1 MSRQLFLHSGVISRR
16 ASHIAK
22 RAACTMLQA
31 LNIPAIMTALIVP
44 TVLAALITPTV
55 MTAQDVPLLG
65 TVQWYNSG
73 YDTVARRHYRT
84 QSIDHAVAT
93 GQIIIASETD
103 WQGTNSRLTGE
114 LMAYDENT
122 GTLIRR
128 DSVCPQY
135 YNGSK
140 RLSIVSATINDSGTA
155 VCYMCAADGVHLA
168 TYPALE
174 PIADTLVTS
183 SVIAWLSNTGRYM
196 VLQRRIPGSQL
207 EKLFAYDRQ
216 TGDTVRMG
224 ERVGAPYSYG
234 PYFSADDRYVVMSKG
249 WQQTTRHLPFV
260 FDLQT
265 MRVLHDGI
273 PIAYETYDPALSY
286 RGNRIMSMTDCG
298 AIVFDAVT
306 GERIWSAGVKTCD
319 VSGGFIS
326 ADGTE
331 VYLVAGS
338 AFIDSVDTN
347 SAWMYR
353 YRLPET
359 APSGVIKSNPAKP
372 SSSWQA
378 SWAFPQPTVQGMFVT
393 FEDDAT
399 GVGRM
404 STGPVSSVPQSP
416 DPFMPILYPNP
427 ASSIVTMSVADC
439 LDRSWVVSLHDT
451 RGRELWQRTVVCE
464 GGTLRFDVS
473 ATPAGTY
480 VVQASTPM
488 GTPTASAM
496 LIVK

>member
-1 MSRQLFLHSGVISRR
+1 
-16 ASHIAK
+16 
-22 RAACTMLQA
+22 
-31 LNIPAIMTALIVP
+31 
-44 TVLAALITPTV
+44 
-55 MTAQDVPLLG
+55 
-65 TVQWYNSG
+65 
-73 YDTVARRHYRT
+73 
-84 QSIDHAVAT
+84 
-93 GQIIIASETD
+93 
-103 WQGTNSRLTGE
+103 
-114 LMAYDENT
+114 
-122 GTLIRR
+122 
-128 DSVCPQY
+128 
-135 YNGSK
+135 
-140 RLSIVSATINDSGTA
+140 
-155 VCYMCAADGVHLA
+155 
-168 TYPALE
+168 
-174 PIADTLVTS
+174 
-183 SVIAWLSNTGRYM
+183 M
-196 VLQRRIPGSQL
+196 VLVRRVPGDRYAWC
-207 EKLFAYDRQ
+207 FAYDRQ
-216 TGDTVRMG
+216 TGDTVRMSFG
-224 ERVGAPYSYG
+224 VGVPYSYG
-234 PYFSADDRYVVMSKG
+234 PYFSSDDRYVVMTKG
-249 WQQTTRHLPFV
+249 ESGKTRRLPFV

-265 MRVLHDGI
+265 MKVLRDGI
-273 PIAYETYDPALSY
+273 PIAHETYDPALSY

-298 AIVFDAVT
+298 AIVFDAAT

-393 FEDDAT
+393 YYDDAT
-399 GVGRM
+399 RVGRM
-404 STGPVSSVPQSP
+404 STGPVSSVPQPP

-439 LDRSWVVSLHDT
+439 RDRSWVVSLHDT
-451 RGRELWQRTVVCE
+451 RGRELWQRTVTCE

-488 GTPTASAM
+488 ETPTASAM

>member
-1 MSRQLFLHSGVISRR
+1 
-16 ASHIAK
+16 
-22 RAACTMLQA
+22 
-31 LNIPAIMTALIVP
+31 MTALIVP
-44 TVLAALITPTV
+44 TMVLALIIPTMVLALMTPTV

-73 YDTVARRHYRT
+73 YDSVAKRNNHT
-84 QSIDHAVAT
+84 QSIDHAVAA
-93 GQIIIASETD
+93 GQLIIASD
-103 WQGTNSRLTGE
+103 ANWDGTTSRVTGE
-114 LMAYDENT
+114 LMALDVNT
-122 GTLIRR
+122 GQILRS
-128 DSVCPQY
+128 DSVCPY
-135 YNGSK
+135 DVTNGGAGQTI
-140 RLSIVSATINDSGTA
+140 LSATINDSGTV

-183 SVIAWLSNTGRYM
+183 SLRAWLSNTGRYM
-196 VLQRRIPGSQL
+196 VLVRRVPGDRYAWC
-207 EKLFAYDRQ
+207 FAYDRQ
-216 TGDTVRMG
+216 TGDTVRMSFG
-224 ERVGAPYSYG
+224 VGVPYSYG
-234 PYFSADDRYVVMSKG
+234 PYFSSDDRYVVMTKG
-249 WQQTTRHLPFV
+249 ESGKTRRLPFV

-306 GERIWSAGVKTCD
+306 GERVWSAGVKTCD

-331 VYLVAGS
+331 VYLVAGREL
-338 AFIDSVDTN
+338 IDST
-347 SAWMYR
+347 ATTGLWMYR

-359 APSGVIKSNPAKP
+359 VPSGVIKYRPQDMIGWS
-372 SSSWQA
+372 QA
-378 SWAFPQPTVQGMFVT
+378 WLFPQPTVQGMFVA
-393 FEDDAT
+393 FNVRST

-404 STGPVSSVPQSP
+404 SHGPVSSVPQQP

-439 LDRSWVVSLHDT
+439 ADRSWVVSLHDT
-451 RGRELWQRTVVCE
+451 RGRELWQRTVTCE

>member
-1 MSRQLFLHSGVISRR
+1 
-16 ASHIAK
+16 
-22 RAACTMLQA
+22 MLQA

-44 TVLAALITPTV
+44 TMVLALIIPTVLAALMTPTV

-65 TVQWYNSG
+65 TVQWYNQG
-73 YDTVARRHYRT
+73 YDSVTRRYDYTRT
-84 QSIDHAVAT
+84 IDHAVAA
-93 GQIIIASETD
+93 GQLIIATHTERGG
-103 WQGTNSRLTGE
+103 GTRGFSGE
-114 LMAYDENT
+114 LMAHDVNT
-122 GTLIRR
+122 GILIRR
-128 DSVCPQY
+128 DSVCP
-135 YNGSK
+135 S
-140 RLSIVSATINDSGTA
+140 LSSGHDGESITSATINDSGTV
-155 VCYMCAADGVHLA
+155 VCYMCAADGAHLA

-183 SVIAWLSNTGRYM
+183 SLSAWLSNTGRYM
-196 VLQRRIPGSQL
+196 VLRRTGPVGQGARYL
-207 EKLFAYDRQ
+207 AYDRK
-216 TGDTVRMG
+216 TGDTVFMG
-224 ERVGAPYSYG
+224 YNIGPTYSYG
-234 PYFSADDRYVVMSKG
+234 PFFSADDRYVVMTKG
-249 WQQTTRHLPFV
+249 ESGKARRLPFV
-260 FDLQT
+260 FDLQN
-265 MRVLHDGI
+265 MKVLRDGI
-273 PIAYETYDPALSY
+273 PIAHETYDPALSY

-298 AIVFDAVT
+298 AIVFDAAT

-331 VYLVAGS
+331 VYLVAGREL
-338 AFIDSVDTN
+338 IDST
-347 SAWMYR
+347 ATTGLWMYR

-359 APSGVIKSNPAKP
+359 VPSGVIKYRPQDMIGWS
-372 SSSWQA
+372 QA
-378 SWAFPQPTVQGMFVT
+378 WLFPQPTVQGMFVA
-393 FEDDAT
+393 FNVRST

-404 STGPVSSVPQSP
+404 SHGPVSSVPQQP

-439 LDRSWVVSLHDT
+439 ADRSWVVSLHDT
-451 RGRELWQRTVVCE
+451 RGRELWQRTVTCE

>member
-1 MSRQLFLHSGVISRR
+1 MSRQHFLHSGVISRRALHVAKR

-22 RAACTMLQA
+22 RAACTMVL
-31 LNIPAIMTALIVP
+31 ALIIP
-44 TVLAALITPTV
+44 TVLALITPTV

-73 YDTVARRHYRT
+73 YDTAARRYYFT
-84 QSIDHAVAT
+84 QSIDHAVAA

-103 WQGTNSRLTGE
+103 WQGVNSRLTGE
-114 LMAYDENT
+114 LMALDENT
-122 GTLIRR
+122 GVLLRR
-128 DSVCPQY
+128 DFVCPQY
-135 YNGSK
+135 SDGSK
-140 RLSIVSATINDSGTA
+140 RQSILSATINDSGTV
-155 VCYMCAADGVHLA
+155 VCYTCAADGVHLA

-183 SVIAWLSNTGRYM
+183 SLRAWLSNTGRYM
-196 VLQRRIPGSQL
+196 VLRRTGPVGQGARYL
-207 EKLFAYDRQ
+207 AYDRK
-216 TGDTVRMG
+216 TGDTVFMG
-224 ERVGAPYSYG
+224 YNIGPTYNYG
-234 PYFSADDRYVVMSKG
+234 PYFSADDRYVVMTKG
-249 WQQTTRHLPFV
+249 ESGKTRSLPFV

-265 MRVLHDGI
+265 MKVLHDGI
-273 PIAYETYDPALSY
+273 PIAYETADPAFSY
-286 RGNRIMSMTDCG
+286 RGNRIMSKSVCG

-306 GERIWSAGVKTCD
+306 GERVWSAGVKTCD
-319 VSGGFIS
+319 VRGGFIS

-331 VYLVAGS
+331 VYLVAGREL
-338 AFIDSVDTN
+338 IDST
-347 SAWMYR
+347 ATTGLWMYR

-359 APSGVIKSNPAKP
+359 APSGVIKHRPQDMIG
-372 SSSWQA
+372 WQ
-378 SWAFPQPTVQGMFVT
+378 SGYLFPQPTVQGMFVT
-393 FEDDAT
+393 YAYNTT

-404 STGPVSSVPQSP
+404 STDPVSSVPQSP

-439 LDRSWVVSLHDT
+439 RDRSWVVSLHDT